1 MARSRWLQPPRASAS
16 PASSWATCR
25 STSRRRRLCS
35 GWRNISCDQPRNRPC
50 GFALARAAALVPSDE
65 VQRAFWL
72 PLGRLSEP
80 GVRRE
85 VTLTLR
91 GGPRT
96 FPAYL
101 VDEELIWGMTERILT
116 PFVDLVTSFDP

>member
-1 MARSRWLQPPRASAS
+1 MARSRWLQPPRASAG
-16 PASSWATCR
+16 PASSGGTCR
-25 STSRRRRLCS
+25 STSRRRRLCR
-35 GWRNISCDQPRNRPC
+35 WRGRRRVVPAPHPAARVPRDDVE
-50 GFALARAAALVPSDE
+50 RAW
-65 VQRAFWL
+65 WL
-72 PLGRLSEP
+72 PLTRLWEP

-116 PFVDLVTSFDP
+116 PFVDLVTSLEP

>member
-1 MARSRWLQPPRASAS
+1 MRPTPAPPRS
-16 PASSWATCR
+16 PWSCWKARKVSRSCSSDAP
-25 STSRRRRLCS
+25 S
-35 GWRNISCDQPRNRPC
+35 
-50 GFALARAAALVPSDE
+50 VPSDE

-72 PLGRLSEP
+72 PLRRLSEP

-91 GGPRT
+91 GAVRT

-101 VDEELIWGMTERILT
+101 VDDDLIWGMTERILT
-116 PFVDLVTSFDP
+116 PFVDLVSHFTPNL